1 MERHGG
7 TDMNNLEQQNNQGST
22 EQVPFGVIQHNL
34 SDILPSASEVGN
46 LWTSYLA
53 ESMSV
58 CFLKYYVAKS
68 KDPDIHAVLQRA
80 LDVSSQRINTM
91 EEIFDSI
98 HHPIPEAYGEKDVD
112 INAKPLFSE
121 SFTINYARLMHKFI
135 LINYSKSLTASSR
148 SDFRSYFSEALYTS
162 QEIHQKATEVLLAKG
177 LLVKAPSIV
186 TPDRV
191 DFVHNKDYLGN
202 ILGLGNQRPLN
213 AMEIGNIVTVMETKQ
228 LLKTLNL
235 GYAQVVKSEKVKHF
249 ISQAK
254 QISDKQLKK
263 LGSYLEDEDLP
274 EPIISSNLVTDST
287 ESPHSDKLIVS
298 HVTVAIATIVA
309 EYGLSAPYTARKDL
323 AGSFATLSAEVLSLA
338 KDGAE
343 LMIESG
349 WLEKIP
355 QTANRKELINQSVQ
369 H

>member
-1 MERHGG
+1 MS
-7 TDMNNLEQQNNQGST
+7 DLQQQNNQGNT
-22 EQVPFGVIQHNL
+22 EQLPFGVVQHNL
-34 SDILPSASEVGN
+34 SDILPTASEVGN

-68 KDPDIHAVLQRA
+68 KDPDIHAVLLRA
-80 LDVSSQRINTM
+80 LDVSSQRVNAIEN
-91 EEIFDSI
+91 IFNSM
-98 HHPIPEAYGEKDVD
+98 HHPIPEAYGERDVD
-112 INAKPLFSE
+112 INAEQLFSE
-121 SFTINYARLMHKFI
+121 SFTIKYTRLMHKFI
-135 LINYSKSLTASSR
+135 LINYSKSLSESSR
-148 SDFRSYFSEALYTS
+148 SDVRSYFSGALTTS

-177 LLVKAPSIV
+177 LLVKTPSLVI
-186 TPDRV
+186 PDKV

-202 ILGLGNQRPLN
+202 ILGLGDKRPLN
-213 AMEIGNIVTVMETKQ
+213 AMEIGNIASVMETKQ

-235 GYAQVVKSEKVKHF
+235 GYAQVVKSEKVKQF

-254 QISDKQLKK
+254 QTADKQLKK

-287 ESPHSDKLIVS
+287 ESPHSDKLITS

-323 AGSFATLSAEVLSLA
+323 AATFAKLSTEVLALA

-355 QTANRKELINQSVQ
+355 ETANRKELMN
-369 H
+369 